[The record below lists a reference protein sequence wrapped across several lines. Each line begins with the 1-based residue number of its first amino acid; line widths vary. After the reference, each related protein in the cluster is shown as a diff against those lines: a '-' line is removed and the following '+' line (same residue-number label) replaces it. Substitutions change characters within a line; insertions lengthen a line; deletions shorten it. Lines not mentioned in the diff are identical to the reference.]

1 MGLSELD
8 LFFRFCARPVSS
20 LVMPGGKKNYPEHK
34 VIVVGAGGAGK
45 SALTQMFMYGNF
57 VEEYDPTTADSYRK
71 IIEVDGEKCQLDIL
85 DTAGQEEYMR
95 DNYYRLG
102 EGFLCVYSIT
112 MRDTFSAV
120 NRFYD
125 HILAVKGKDEVPL
138 ILVGSKCD
146 LEQDREVKADEG
158 KALAKEFSCPFF
170 ETSAKTRVNVDEV
183 FEELVRIVQ
192 KSKRAD
198 GGDAPQSNSASKEG
212 GGGCCILQ

>member
-1 MGLSELD
+1 MSK
-8 LFFRFCARPVSS
+8 
-20 LVMPGGKKNYPEHK
+20 GKGNYPEHK
-34 VIVVGAGGAGK
+34 IIVVGAGGAGK

-71 IIEVDGEKCQLDIL
+71 IISVDEEKCQMDIL

-102 EGFLCVYSIT
+102 EGFLIVYAIT
-112 MRDTFSAV
+112 MRDTFGSV

-125 HILAVKGKDEVPL
+125 HILQVKAIDEVPL

-146 LEQDREVKADEG
+146 LESDRDVPKTEG
-158 KALAKEFSCPFF
+158 EALAAKWNCPFF

-183 FEELVRIVQ
+183 FTELVRIVAKFKAQ
-192 KSKRAD
+192 NT
-198 GGDAPQSNSASKEG
+198 QSTPNSNEKTH
-212 GGGCCILQ
+212 GCCALM

>member
-1 MGLSELD
+1 MS
-8 LFFRFCARPVSS
+8 
-20 LVMPGGKKNYPEHK
+20 KKKANYPEHK

-102 EGFLCVYSIT
+102 EGFLIVYSIT
-112 MRDTFSAV
+112 MRDTFVSV

-125 HILAVKGKDEVPL
+125 HILQVKGIDDVPI

-146 LEQDREVKADEG
+146 LSDDREVPADEG
-158 KALAKEFSCPFF
+158 KALAQKWNCPGF
-170 ETSAKTRVNVDEV
+170 ETSAKTRINVDEV
-183 FEELVRIVQ
+183 FTELVKIVA
-192 KSKRAD
+192 KSKLEIIPGAGPVEPKRC
-198 GGDAPQSNSASKEG
+198 
-212 GGGCCILQ
+212 GCVIL

>member
-1 MGLSELD
+1 MS
-8 LFFRFCARPVSS
+8 R
-20 LVMPGGKKNYPEHK
+20 GGRKSNYPEHK

-71 IIEVDGEKCQLDIL
+71 IIEVDNVKCQLDIL

-112 MRDTFSAV
+112 MRVTFAAT

-125 HILAVKGKDEVPL
+125 HILQVKGKDDVPL

-146 LEQDREVKADEG
+146 LEGDRDVSKEEGQQLAD
-158 KALAKEFSCPFF
+158 KWKVPFY
-170 ETSAKTRVNVDEV
+170 ETSAKTRTNVDEV
-183 FEELVRIVQ
+183 FTELVRIVAQ
-192 KSKRAD
+192 SKKET
-198 GGDAPQSNSASKEG
+198 GSGEEPVAPNPS
-212 GGGCCILQ
+212 GGGCCVIL

>member
-1 MGLSELD
+1 MSKN
-8 LFFRFCARPVSS
+8 
-20 LVMPGGKKNYPEHK
+20 KKASYPEHK

-112 MRDTFSAV
+112 MRDTFASV

-125 HILAVKGKDEVPL
+125 HILQVKGKEEVPL

-146 LEQDREVKADEG
+146 LESDRDVQRSEGEGLADRFG
-158 KALAKEFSCPFF
+158 CPFF

-183 FEELVRIVQ
+183 FTELVRIVQ
-192 KSKRAD
+192 ESKLSQ
-198 GGDAPQSNSASKEG
+198 GQGEEVVQQK
-212 GGGCCILQ
+212 GGCSCVVM

>member
-1 MGLSELD
+1 MS
-8 LFFRFCARPVSS
+8 
-20 LVMPGGKKNYPEHK
+20 KKKANYPEHK

-102 EGFLCVYSIT
+102 EGFLIVYSIT
-112 MRDTFSAV
+112 MRDTFVSV

-125 HILAVKGKDEVPL
+125 HILQVKGVDDVPI

-146 LEQDREVKADEG
+146 LATIERSQQMRGRLSHKNGTV
-158 KALAKEFSCPFF
+158 LA
-170 ETSAKTRVNVDEV
+170 
-183 FEELVRIVQ
+183 
-192 KSKRAD
+192 SKRQQKHELMSMRFS
-198 GGDAPQSNSASKEG
+198 QS
-212 GGGCCILQ
+212 

>member
-1 MGLSELD
+1 MS
-8 LFFRFCARPVSS
+8 R
-20 LVMPGGKKNYPEHK
+20 KKSNYPEHK

-112 MRDTFSAV
+112 MRDTFQAV

-125 HILAVKGKDEVPL
+125 HILQVKGHEKVPL

-146 LEQDREVKADEG
+146 LEADRDVAKNEGEALSVKFG
-158 KALAKEFSCPFF
+158 CPFF

-183 FEELVRIVQ
+183 FFELVRKVQ
-192 KSKRAD
+192 ESKRRD
-198 GGDAPQSNSASKEG
+198 DDVTDNKQSK
-212 GGGCCILQ
+212 GGGCCVIA

>member
-1 MGLSELD
+1 MAGRGRGRS
-8 LFFRFCARPVSS
+8 
-20 LVMPGGKKNYPEHK
+20 NYPEHK

-71 IIEVDGEKCQLDIL
+71 IIEVDGVKCQLDIL

-112 MRDTFSAV
+112 MRVTFSATS
-120 NRFYD
+120 RFYD
-125 HILAVKGKDEVPL
+125 HILQVKGKDDVPL

-146 LEQDREVKADEG
+146 LESDREVQKNEG
-158 KALAKEFSCPFF
+158 ESLAEKWSVPFY
-170 ETSAKTRVNVDEV
+170 ETSAKTRTNVDEV
-183 FEELVRIVQ
+183 FTELVRIVA
-192 KSKRAD
+192 KSKEKDTPDDNA
-198 GGDAPQSNSASKEG
+198 GSSDAKAGSS
-212 GGGCCILQ
+212 GCCLLQ